1 MLNINSMLN
10 RYAGQG
16 PRPRWGLWIVLAL
29 AIGALAV
36 PSASLAGAPSDSE
49 YDTTNHQIAAGGGGP
64 SEGSG
69 PSGGSGGPEGSG
81 PSGGGGGNEA
91 VISGLPFTGFD
102 VGVLALAS
110 VALLGAGL
118 TLRRLSDPARRS
130 S

>member
-1 MLNINSMLN
+1 MLNQ
-10 RYAGQG
+10 YVGQR

-36 PSASLAGAPSDSE
+36 PSASLAGSPTNSQ
-49 YDTTNHQIAAGGGGP
+49 YDTTNHQIAAAGGGGGP
-64 SEGSG
+64 S
-69 PSGGSGGPEGSG
+69 GSG
-81 PSGGGGGNEA
+81 PSGGGSNEP

-110 VALLGAGL
+110 VALLGSGL
-118 TLRRLSDPARRS
+118 MLRRLSDPSRRS

>member
-1 MLNINSMLN
+1 MLN

-29 AIGALAV
+29 AIVALAV
-36 PSASLAGAPSDSE
+36 PSASLAGSPTNSQ
-49 YDTTNHQIAAGGGGP
+49 YDTTNHQIAAAGGGGGP
-64 SEGSG
+64 S
-69 PSGGSGGPEGSG
+69 GSG
-81 PSGGGGGNEA
+81 PSGGGDNDA

-110 VALLGAGL
+110 VALLGSGL

-130 S
+130 SS

>member
-1 MLNINSMLN
+1 MLN

-29 AIGALAV
+29 AIVALAV
-36 PSASLAGAPSDSE
+36 PSASLAGSPTNSQ
-49 YDTTNHQIAAGGGGP
+49 YDTTNHQIAAAGGGGGP
-64 SEGSG
+64 SGSG
-69 PSGGSGGPEGSG
+69 PSGD
-81 PSGGGGGNEA
+81 NDA

-110 VALLGAGL
+110 VALLGSGL

-130 S
+130 SS

>member
-1 MLNINSMLN
+1 MLN

-29 AIGALAV
+29 AIVALAV
-36 PSASLAGAPSDSE
+36 PSASLAGSPTNSE
-49 YDTTNHQIAAGGGGP
+49 YDTTNHQIAAAGGSGGP

-69 PSGGSGGPEGSG
+69 PSGGGGS
-81 PSGGGGGNEA
+81 SNNA

-110 VALLGAGL
+110 VALLGSGL

-130 S
+130 SS

>member
-1 MLNINSMLN
+1 MLN
-10 RYAGQG
+10 RYVGQR

-29 AIGALAV
+29 AIAALAV
-36 PSASLAGAPSDSE
+36 PSAALAGSPTQSQ
-49 YDTTNHQIAAGGGGP
+49 YGTTNHQIAAAGGGGGP
-64 SEGSG
+64 S
-69 PSGGSGGPEGSG
+69 GSG
-81 PSGGGGGNEA
+81 PSGGGSNEP

-130 S
+130 TS